1 MCTQHLAH
9 GDIKDENI
17 LVDRDYNAWLID
29 FGAAA
34 SINQRGSSSN
44 FLGTLHYAAPE
55 VLLGM

>member
-1 MCTQHLAH
+1 M
-9 GDIKDENI
+9 
-17 LVDRDYNAWLID
+17 DRDYNAWLID

-34 SINQRGSSSN
+34 SINLRGSSSN